1 MTCSQ
6 RPAVSISLAVLLMVL
21 AACSRTDIS
30 EERTMK
36 IAFFEDASVP
46 DHIDLVSPSYL
57 AFDTVMQRRVVEA
70 RGIAVEV
77 VRIDAGTDAATA
89 IEMSHDVAADPAY
102 VLALVSPFW
111 QEPPEVA
118 RILAE
123 AGVPTMSLSPESA
136 SPWISDASMPGDAAE
151 LWRRFVPDRAT
162 EIQLLAET
170 IGSSPGDET
179 QAVCLVSDG
188 SDYGSRLVS
197 GIEPMLGSLPSIV
210 IDGVDADAAA
220 DEVTTSGCRVVFW
233 GGFPP
238 GARDLARAMSE
249 IGTSRGRP
257 VDLAGDA
264 LKTAIPP
271 TSPAGDG
278 VVVGS
283 VSCPCADVSVQ
294 IDLASRR
301 FLNVYQSEHGL
312 TPGVYAAEAWD
323 AGRIV
328 AGALTSGATSRA
340 DVRIIFRSLTAYEGV
355 VRTYTFDAD
364 GEPIGIRAELF
375 VAAGTRWL
383 PIPAR
388 QG

>member
-1 MTCSQ
+1 MTCFQ
-6 RPAVSISLAVLLMVL
+6 RRSSSILLAVFLSVL
-21 AACSRTDIS
+21 AACSPTDVV
-30 EERTMK
+30 EEQTVK
-36 IAFFEDASVP
+36 IAFLQDTSVP
-46 DHIDLVSPSYL
+46 DHVDLVSPSYL
-57 AFDTVMQRRVVEA
+57 AFDTVMQRRVIEA

-77 VRIDAGTDAATA
+77 VQLDAGSEMTSA
-89 IEMSHDVAADPAY
+89 IEMASEVAADPAF
-102 VLALVSPFW
+102 VLAVISPFW

-123 AGVPTMSLSPESA
+123 GGVPTMSLSPESA
-136 SPWISDASMPGDAAE
+136 SPWISDASMPGDAEE

-162 EIQLLAET
+162 EVQLLAET
-170 IGSSPGDET
+170 IGSSPGDAT

-197 GIEPMLGSLPSIV
+197 GITPLLGTLESIA
-210 IDGVDADAAA
+210 IDGVDAAAA
-220 DEVTTSGCRVVFW
+220 AAEVATSGCLVVVW

-238 GARDLARAMSE
+238 GARDLARAMRE

-278 VVVGS
+278 AIVGS
-283 VSCPCADVSVQ
+283 VSCPCVDVSVQ
-294 IDLASRR
+294 TDLASRR

-312 TPGVYAAEAWD
+312 IPGIYAAEAWD

-328 AGALTSGATSRA
+328 ADALTSGATSRA
-340 DVRIIFRSLTAYEGV
+340 DMRTIFRSLTAYEGV
-355 VRTYTFDAD
+355 ARTYTFDAD
-364 GEPIGIRAELF
+364 GEPIGIRAELY

-383 PIPAR
+383 PLPV
-388 QG
+388 

>member
-1 MTCSQ
+1 
-6 RPAVSISLAVLLMVL
+6 
-21 AACSRTDIS
+21 
-30 EERTMK
+30 MK
-36 IAFFEDASVP
+36 IAFFHDASVP

-57 AFDTVMQRRVVEA
+57 AFDTVMQRRVIEA

-77 VRIDAGTDAATA
+77 VQLDAGTDAATA
-89 IEMSHDVAADPAY
+89 VEMAREVAADPAF
-102 VLALVSPFW
+102 VLAVISPFW

-118 RILAE
+118 RVLAE

-136 SPWISDASMPGDAAE
+136 SPWISDASMPGDATE

-162 EIQLLAET
+162 EVHLLAET
-170 IGSSPGDET
+170 IGSSPDDET
-179 QAVCLVSDG
+179 QACLVSDG

-197 GIEPMLGSLPSIV
+197 GIEPLLGSLPSIV

-220 DEVTTSGCRVVFW
+220 AAAEVATSGCRVVVW

-238 GARDLARAMSE
+238 GARDLARAMRE
-249 IGTSRGRP
+249 IGTSRGPP

-271 TSPAGDG
+271 TSPAGDAA
-278 VVVGS
+278 VVGS

-312 TPGVYAAEAWD
+312 IPGIYAAEAWD

-328 AGALTSGATSRA
+328 ADALTSGATSRA
-340 DVRIIFRSLTAYEGV
+340 DMRTMFRSLTSYEGV
-355 VRTYTFDAD
+355 ARTYTFDAD

-375 VAAGTRWL
+375 AAAGTRWL
-383 PIPAR
+383 PLPAR